1 MSIEKRAGGE
11 RTRHAA
17 RLSLALTTA
26 LGLGLIAACGTGSAP
41 PAHTLPAPTPSGTPS
56 GQVFDV
62 TQYGAKGDNLSDNT
76 HAFAMAIAAAEAA
89 GGGVV
94 HVPAGK
100 YVFSAGK
107 TGTGGSVVIAGTSPI
122 TLEGAGRDQTYLIE
136 AKANKGLL
144 GVHVDHTIVQNL
156 TLDTLTNSGG
166 AALFVQANNT
176 SLLSTR
182 VLGGPNHFAIY
193 YAGPKGAKPAAPL
206 YNTGNVVK
214 DLVLNELD
222 CNDGFSWSF
231 QENSSITNVVHTG
244 SRLALYVD
252 QSTAVT
258 DYRYTPGAQQ
268 CGARNGFWLTPPA
281 NNITITNFTSSGQGG
296 KVGII
301 GPAGVGKVA
310 RNVTIQGL
318 TMTGSGYTLTI
329 GDVSNLLLT
338 GCSLGHND
346 IVVSA
351 QATAQ
356 GTVSH
361 CTFGH
366 MVRSGAASAQVHIT
380 VVA

>member
-1 MSIEKRAGGE
+1 MTINQRLAGNAAPRA
-11 RTRHAA
+11 TRVGVIV
-17 RLSLALTTA
+17 TTA
-26 LGLGLIAACGTGSAP
+26 VCLGLVAACGSTP
-41 PAHTLPAPTPSGTPS
+41 PAHTPPPSPSATPSGT
-56 GQVFDV
+56 GHVFDV
-62 TQYGAKGDNLSDNT
+62 TQYGARGDDVSDNT
-76 HAFAMAIAAAEAA
+76 HAFATAIATAEAA

-94 HVPAGK
+94 YVPAGK
-100 YVFSAGK
+100 YVFSAAK

-122 TLEGAGRDQTYLIE
+122 TLQGAGRDQTYLIE

-144 GVHVDHTIVQNL
+144 GVHVDHAVVEDL
-156 TLDTLTNSGG
+156 TLDTQTNGGG
-166 AALFVQANNT
+166 AALFVQANDT

-193 YAGPKGAKPAAPL
+193 YAGPKGAKPASPL

-214 DLVLNELD
+214 DLELNELD

-231 QENSSITNVVHTG
+231 QQNSSITNVAHTG

-252 QSTAVT
+252 QSTTVT

-281 NNITITNFTSSGQGG
+281 NNITITGFTSSGQGG

-318 TMTGSGYTLTI
+318 TMTASGYTLTI

-346 IVVSA
+346 IVISA
-351 QATAQ
+351 QAIAQ

-361 CTFGH
+361 CSFGQL
-366 MVRSGAASAQVHIT
+366 VRSGAASAQVQIA
-380 VVA
+380 VVK